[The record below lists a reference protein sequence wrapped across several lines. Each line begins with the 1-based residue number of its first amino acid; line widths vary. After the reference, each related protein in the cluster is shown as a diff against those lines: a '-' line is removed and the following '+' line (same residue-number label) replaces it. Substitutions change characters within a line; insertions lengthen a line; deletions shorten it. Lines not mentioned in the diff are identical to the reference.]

1 MIRCEA
7 ERECI
12 LLLLRGLIYAGERNE
27 EERKGARHAPPS
39 RHPHPLGL
47 YSDLQ
52 WCCVRDN
59 GCVVGQRRFEV
70 LERLYSL
77 RLQERRLKVAAQLR
91 AKRDASILM
100 DLIDNG
106 MTAMNA
112 VELSQ

>member
-1 MIRCEA
+1 M
-7 ERECI
+7 REGW
-12 LLLLRGLIYAGERNE
+12 LQ
-27 EERKGARHAPPS
+27 KS
-39 RHPHPLGL
+39 RPATRRLVDISNPLGP

-59 GCVVGQRRFEV
+59 GCVVGQRRFEF
-70 LERLYSL
+70 LECLYSL
-77 RLQERRLKVAAQLR
+77 RLQERRLKGAAQLR

-112 VELSQ
+112 VELSQGCRQWTLWRQQGGIVKVRAL